1 METYLAQGKI
11 IKIGSTEQVTEKF
24 RKREFAITT
33 NEQYP
38 QKLKFDLINNNV
50 DYLDDFNIGDDI
62 KISFLVKGNEYK
74 DKIYINLT
82 AVAIGLIEDE
92 SKPAKPR
99 KVQETKVETIDND
112 DFDDL
117 PF

>member
-1 METYLAQGKI
+1 MDYLVQGKI

-24 RKREFAITT
+24 KKREFAIET

-50 DYLDDFNIGDDI
+50 DYLDEFNIGDDI
-62 KISFLVKGNEYK
+62 KISFTIRGNEYK

-82 AVAIGLIEDE
+82 AIAIGLIEDE
-92 SKPAKPR
+92 STPAKPK
-99 KVQETKVETIDND
+99 KVQETKVEIIDND